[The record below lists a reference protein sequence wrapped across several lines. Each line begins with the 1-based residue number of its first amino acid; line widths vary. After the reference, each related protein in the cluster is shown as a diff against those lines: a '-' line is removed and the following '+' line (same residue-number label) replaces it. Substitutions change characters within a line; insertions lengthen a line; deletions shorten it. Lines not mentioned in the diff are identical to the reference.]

1 MRTESAQRL
10 VVASYIMAAAF
21 PPIGVVLALIVG
33 TRTGAPYSK
42 HAKWIILLC
51 VVAGALWVVI
61 IGSGA
66 LNANNNSY

>member
-10 VVASYIMAAAF
+10 VVASYIMACAM
-21 PPIGVVLALIVG
+21 PPIGAILALILW
-33 TRTGAPYSK
+33 TRAGAPYSK

-51 VVAGALWVVI
+51 IVAGALWVVI

-66 LNANNNSY
+66 LTATNNSY